1 MFRIEDHSN
10 WQSAYREL
18 AGRIERSRPLPGP
31 GVRLEDTGAGRR
43 ISVVAETGGGGGS
56 VYRGFFKV
64 FWQEPVAEGEFPSV
78 LIADGAPDLK
88 PEERPVA
95 PAGIAVINDAIIEVP
110 ALELPINLERGLIW
124 AFFELNDSGVCRFA
138 GFGSGS
144 ELPANLDGKIHLIL
158 ASFATVDERLLLTQ
172 QHTGMLYG
180 WIFRECD
187 ETEVIG

>member
-10 WQSAYREL
+10 WQSACREL

-31 GVRLEDTGAGRR
+31 GVRLEDTGTGRR
-43 ISVVAETGGGGGS
+43 ISVVAETGGGGS
-56 VYRGFFKV
+56 VYCGFFKV
-64 FWQEPVAEGEFPSV
+64 FLHEPVAEGELPSV
-78 LIADGAPDLK
+78 LIADGAPDLT

-124 AFFELNDSGVCRFA
+124 AIFELNDSGVCRFA
-138 GFGSGS
+138 GFGSGG

-158 ASFATVDERLLLTQ
+158 ASFSTIDERLRLIQ

-187 ETEVIG
+187 ETEAIG